1 MAKRIKN
8 THGAG
13 VYATFLTIY
22 ILVLALISVFGLT
35 RLWEYAKTLDPVGP
49 ESTMDA
55 YIEQL
60 KDNVW
65 NEGMAQTVSAMPH
78 EFQSDEECVQIVKD
92 MLEAPAWSST

>member
-65 NEGMAQTVSAMPH
+65 NEGMDICRITGG
-78 EFQSDEECVQIVKD
+78 KRNG
-92 MLEAPAWSST
+92 